1 MIKTIK
7 MKNWKSEFQINYHVN
22 FLMEDATMIT
32 KHEGIVIEAE
42 NEKQV
47 QDLVQSYFKTNPES
61 FVESPEDMI
70 SKVARQELIIDKV
83 KKVWKHLC
91 LVKQNFI
98 EGEYQH
104 LLHFYSYCLLVTQLY
119 FLMYLEL
126 QIVVT

>member
-1 MIKTIK
+1 

-32 KHEGIVIEAE
+32 IHEGIVMEAA

-70 SKVARQELIIDKV
+70 SKVARQELIVDKV
-83 KKVWKHLC
+83 KKVWKH
-91 LVKQNFI
+91 
-98 EGEYQH
+98 
-104 LLHFYSYCLLVTQLY
+104 
-119 FLMYLEL
+119 
-126 QIVVT
+126 